1 MSRRFFSFS
10 PFLWKSNRSLQT
22 MTINYSIRLQI
33 LFFWGR
39 EIYLENDYNF
49 PLGENAYSATKSD
62 HRVDH
67 RCPRFSPARNNTRSS
82 SPLSTNERN
91 IAREKVREKEERGN
105 YYYYYCYLEKLPGNS
120 TRVKGKKGEFFLFYK
135 ILVNNCGAIAR
146 GAKKKKRPLT
156 IHDNR
161 FLSATVRA
169 VQPLPSP
176 FNGKGTPSTVT
187 STLVTALVTGRIG
200 RHQRLKESI

>member
-1 MSRRFFSFS
+1 
-10 PFLWKSNRSLQT
+10 

-33 LFFWGR
+33 LFFFG
-39 EIYLENDYNF
+39 D
-49 PLGENAYSATKSD
+49 A
-62 HRVDH
+62 
-67 RCPRFSPARNNTRSS
+67 RCRNLSWNWNTITIFHSEKMLIIVGDKERSS
-82 SPLSTNERN
+82 RRPSLSPLFSSKQYSILLPTNERN

-135 ILVNNCGAIAR
+135 ILVNNCGTIAR
-146 GAKKKKRPLT
+146 EAKKKRPLT

-161 FLSATVRA
+161 FLSATARA

>member
-1 MSRRFFSFS
+1 MEIESIAANNDDQLLDSITDFVFLGTRVVEIGTRLQFSTRRKCLFDDKERSSRRPSLS
-10 PFLWKSNRSLQT
+10 PLFTSSKQ
-22 MTINYSIRLQI
+22 YSIL
-33 LFFWGR
+33 L
-39 EIYLENDYNF
+39 
-49 PLGENAYSATKSD
+49 P
-62 HRVDH
+62 
-67 RCPRFSPARNNTRSS
+67 
-82 SPLSTNERN
+82 TNERN

-161 FLSATVRA
+161 FLSATARA

>member
-1 MSRRFFSFS
+1 MGCRDVFSFS
-10 PFLWKSNRSLQT
+10 PFLWKLNRSLQT

-67 RCPRFSPARNNTRSS
+67 RCPRFSPARNNTRSP

-146 GAKKKKRPLT
+146 GAKKKKAT
-156 IHDNR
+156 HDSR
-161 FLSATVRA
+161 
-169 VQPLPSP
+169 
-176 FNGKGTPSTVT
+176 
-187 STLVTALVTGRIG
+187 
-200 RHQRLKESI
+200 

>member
-1 MSRRFFSFS
+1 MPAISQRHAFPDYPGSGSMVEYGVETFLFFFSFPLEIES
-10 PFLWKSNRSLQT
+10 IAANNDDQLLDSITDFVFLGTRVV
-22 MTINYSIRLQI
+22 
-33 LFFWGR
+33 

-49 PLGENAYSATKSD
+49 PLGENAYSTTKSD

-146 GAKKKKRPLT
+146 GAKKKKAT
-156 IHDNR
+156 HDSR
-161 FLSATVRA
+161 
-169 VQPLPSP
+169 
-176 FNGKGTPSTVT
+176 
-187 STLVTALVTGRIG
+187 
-200 RHQRLKESI
+200 